1 MIDCLIMGDS
11 IAVGVAQT
19 KELNVCYM
27 YAKGGINTHQF
38 NKMYVDN
45 HKNDFG
51 SEVVVIS
58 LGSNDHQY
66 VKTRAELEKM
76 RNKIKAQRVYWIL
89 PAGNL
94 KASNVNIQDIQNIVK
109 QVASEH
115 GDFVVPI
122 TKLQPDGIHPSSAGY
137 KQIAAEVR

>member
-11 IAVGVAQT
+11 IAVGVASQP
-19 KELNVCYM
+19 KLHACYT

-45 HKNDFG
+45 RKNDFG
-51 SEVVVIS
+51 AEVVIIS

-94 KASNVNIQDIQNIVK
+94 KASNVDIKDIQNIVK

-122 TKLQPDGIHPSSAGY
+122 TRLQPDNIHPSTAGY
-137 KQIAAEVR
+137 KQIAAEVE